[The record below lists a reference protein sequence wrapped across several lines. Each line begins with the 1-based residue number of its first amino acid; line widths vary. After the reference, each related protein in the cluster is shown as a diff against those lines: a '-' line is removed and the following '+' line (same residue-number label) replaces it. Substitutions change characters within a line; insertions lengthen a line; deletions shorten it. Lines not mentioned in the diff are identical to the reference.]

1 MEIRI
6 ITKNRGKMTGIWQAF
21 LMILKVVLDWL
32 KQNWMLLPEI
42 VIAIAAFALAYRSF
56 EHEKEEIRK
65 NLFKLADHILAGNYA
80 ELSRR
85 AGKFYS
91 AQFDQENDDNLIVE
105 HLIYKKDC
113 WIDDFAQGLRK
124 IDSIKIN
131 YDPDR
136 VFSNGNPMPE
146 KLFQSKLKR
155 ILPDPDFSLV
165 ENSLMYLDKSIW
177 DHPTFMVKQ
186 VVEGNSQDGDSP
198 NILGIDVYLDC
209 YYDFYNTCLGLGY
222 LESFESVKKK
232 RRSSVNA
239 VRAKLPLQDYSN
251 RYCTLGVVTFTV
263 VKGLVGGTKFLLH
276 SRSTQVAEGRGLIN
290 AVPAGSLQPS
300 STPDK
305 LTKSDIS
312 QAVKLN
318 IIRETGEELFGHDEF
333 TDCFST
339 ETIET
344 NTLARIMADK
354 LFYLGIGINPL
365 NTYLEML
372 TLSVIDVNDSET
384 RTFITSGIG
393 NGKAHKETLD
403 SANFMESLRKNE
415 EGDISIRDFNKP
427 TLESYA
433 AMYNAAPAFAQIAK
447 ILSENFDLIDDFIEN
462 KI

>member
-1 MEIRI
+1 MSA
-6 ITKNRGKMTGIWQAF
+6 IWQICSMAW
-21 LMILKVVLDWL
+21 KVGFEGF
-32 KQNWMLLPEI
+32 KENWTLLPEV
-42 VIAIAAFALAYRSF
+42 VIASAALILAYRSF
-56 EHEKEEIRK
+56 KHEREEIRK

-85 AGKFYS
+85 AGKFYNE
-91 AQFDQENDDNLIVE
+91 QLGHENAENLVVE
-105 HLIYKKDC
+105 HLIYKKDS
-113 WIDDFAQGLRK
+113 WIDNFSTGLRP

-136 VFSNGNPMPE
+136 LAGDGH
-146 KLFQSKLKR
+146 QSPIKQFHNKLKR
-155 ILPDPDFSLV
+155 ILPDPKVSLV
-165 ENSLMYLDKSIW
+165 ENSLMYLDKPIW
-177 DHPTFMVKQ
+177 DHPTFMVKR
-186 VVEGNSQDGDSP
+186 VVEGKAETLDGTAV
-198 NILGIDVYLDC
+198 LGIDVYLDG
-209 YYDFYNTCLGLGY
+209 YYDFYNTCLGLGF
-222 LESFESVKKK
+222 LESFEGINKS
-232 RRSSVNA
+232 RNSHVNA
-239 VRAKLPLQDYSN
+239 VRAELPLLDYEN
-251 RYCTLGVVTFTV
+251 RFCTLGIVTFTV
-263 VKGLVGGTKFLLH
+263 VIGLEGGSKFLLH

-344 NTLARIMADK
+344 NTLAKIIGNS
-354 LFYLGIGINPL
+354 LFYLGIGLNPL

-372 TLSVIDVNDSET
+372 TLSIIDVNDDDT
-384 RTFITSGIG
+384 RTFIMNSIK
-393 NGKAHKETLD
+393 NLKPEKETLD
-403 SANFMESLRKNE
+403 AADFLESLKKNE
-415 EGDISIRDFNKP
+415 EGDISIREFNKP

-447 ILSENFDLIDDFIEN
+447 ILSDNFEVISEFIEN
-462 KI
+462 RARS

>member
-1 MEIRI
+1 MIE
-6 ITKNRGKMTGIWQAF
+6 IWQAF
-21 LMILKVVLDWL
+21 LMMWKAISDWL

-65 NLFKLADHILAGNYA
+65 NLFKLTDHILAGNYA

-91 AQFDQENDDNLIVE
+91 AQLAQERDENLVVE

-113 WIDDFAQGLRK
+113 WIDDYSNGLRK
-124 IDSIKIN
+124 VDSIKIN
-131 YDPDR
+131 YDPDKA
-136 VFSNGNPMPE
+136 SANDDLAPE
-146 KLFQSKLKR
+146 KLFHHKLKR
-155 ILPDPDFSLV
+155 ILPDPRISLV
-165 ENSLMYLDKSIW
+165 ENSIMFLNKSIW
-177 DHPTFMVKQ
+177 DHPTFMVKR
-186 VVEGNSQDGDSP
+186 VVEGNLQNRDGAT
-198 NILGIDVYLDC
+198 ILGIDVYLDG
-209 YYDFYNTCLGLGY
+209 YYDFYNTCLGLGF
-222 LESFESVKKK
+222 LESFESVKKR

-239 VRAKLPLQDYSN
+239 VRVKLSLQDYCN

-263 VKGLVGGTKFLLH
+263 VKGLEGGTKFLLH
-276 SRSTQVAEGRGLIN
+276 ARSTQVAEGRGLIN

-300 STPDK
+300 STPEK
-305 LTKSDIS
+305 LTENDIS

-339 ETIET
+339 ETIEN
-344 NTLARIMADK
+344 NTLAKIIGDR
-354 LFYLGIGINPL
+354 LFYLGIGLNPL

-372 TLSVIDVNDSET
+372 TLSVIDVNDCET
-384 RTFITSGIG
+384 RTFITNGIK
-393 NGKAHKETLD
+393 NDTTEQNPLKPAD
-403 SANFMESLRKNE
+403 FMESLRKNE
-415 EGDISIRDFNKP
+415 EGEISIRDFNKP

-433 AMYNAAPAFAQIAK
+433 DMYNAAPAFAQIAK
-447 ILSENFDLIDDFIEN
+447 MLSDNFDLINDFIEN

>member
-1 MEIRI
+1 
-6 ITKNRGKMTGIWQAF
+6 MTGIWQAF
-21 LMILKVVLDWL
+21 LMIWEAISDWL
-32 KQNWMLLPEI
+32 EQNWMLLPEI

-91 AQFDQENDDNLIVE
+91 TQLAQEKNENLVVE

-113 WIDDFAQGLRK
+113 WIDDYSNGLRK
-124 IDSIKIN
+124 VDTIKIN

-136 VFSNGNPMPE
+136 VPANDNSAPE
-146 KLFQSKLKR
+146 KLFQRKLKR
-155 ILPDPDFSLV
+155 ILPDPKISLV
-165 ENSLMYLDKSIW
+165 ENSLMYLNKSIW

-186 VVEGNSQDGDSP
+186 VVEGLTQNGDGA
-198 NILGIDVYLDC
+198 NVLGIDVYLNG
-209 YYDFYNTCLGLGY
+209 YYNFYNTCLGLGF
-222 LESFESVKKK
+222 LESFESIKKR

-239 VRAKLPLQDYSN
+239 VRAKLPLQDYCN

-263 VKGLVGGTKFLLH
+263 VKGLKGGTKFLLH
-276 SRSTQVAEGRGLIN
+276 SRSKQVAEGRGLIN

-300 STPDK
+300 NTPDK
-305 LTKSDIS
+305 LTESDIS

-344 NTLARIMADK
+344 NPLAKMMADR
-354 LFYLGIGINPL
+354 LFYLGIGLNPL
-365 NTYLEML
+365 NAYLEML
-372 TLSVIDVNDSET
+372 TLSVIDVNDCET
-384 RTFITSGIG
+384 QTFIT
-393 NGKAHKETLD
+393 NGLRKKKPEKEILD
-403 SANFMESLRKNE
+403 AAGFLESLRKNE
-415 EGDISIRDFNKP
+415 EGDISIRDFNKS

-433 AMYNAAPAFAQIAK
+433 DMYNAAPAFAQIAK
-447 ILSENFDLIDDFIEN
+447 ILSDNFDLINDFIGN
-462 KI
+462 QV